1 MLSFTKQGNKM
12 FPEINDFFIFCD
24 YFLSFYRFIFSPYC
38 LLRVTWG
45 YFLQVIAFL
54 SKEKYISW
62 TAKFPLDFRQSFWR
76 KRTET
81 QKEMNDRV
89 AFVFLWLMYCMV
101 YMFTECIC
109 LVMLTKWMTKKKKWV
124 LMCHLKVCLS
134 IAVYVLFC
142 PFKITG
148 CIPKLYEHNI
158 LFPTPTQP
166 FFRAKNSLPGAW
178 GRTFQFWPRGNK
190 VGGAWALLLP
200 VC

>member
-38 LLRVTWG
+38 LLLVTWG

-76 KRTET
+76 KRIET

-109 LVMLTKWMTKKKKWV
+109 LVMLTKWMTKKKNEFWCAIWKFALASLFMFFSV
-124 LMCHLKVCLS
+124 LSKSQVVFQSCMSTTFSSPPLPS
-134 IAVYVLFC
+134 
-142 PFKITG
+142 P
-148 CIPKLYEHNI
+148 
-158 LFPTPTQP
+158 
-166 FFRAKNSLPGAW
+166 SLELRISSQEPEAEPCSSDPG
-178 GRTFQFWPRGNK
+178 GIK
-190 VGGAWALLLP
+190 
-200 VC
+200 

>member
-1 MLSFTKQGNKM
+1 MKIPYVFWGDHRLSASKIWAALTFIKEFSMLSFTKQGNKM

-38 LLRVTWG
+38 LLLVTWG

-62 TAKFPLDFRQSFWR
+62 TTKFPLDFRQSFWS

-109 LVMLTKWMTKKKKWV
+109 LVMLTKWMTKKKKMSSDV
-124 LMCHLKVCLS
+124 
-134 IAVYVLFC
+134 
-142 PFKITG
+142 PF
-148 CIPKLYEHNI
+148 E
-158 LFPTPTQP
+158 
-166 FFRAKNSLPGAW
+166 SLP
-178 GRTFQFWPRGNK
+178 
-190 VGGAWALLLP
+190 
-200 VC
+200 